1 MADNAFNRPRNA
13 LMDTAQ
19 GVSKGFWADGLGGP
33 VDLMTTLAN
42 LGIAGG
48 GYAAHK
54 AGLIQQ
60 PPGLIENPVGGSEWI
75 AQQMRQRG
83 LLNDNPGS
91 TADNYGRVAGGL
103 LAPLTQARAPQIANA
118 LNQAPAALQRGAYA
132 VGEKAAGM
140 AENHLVRQ
148 GAIQPATVW
157 HGTPHKFDKFDAS
170 KIGTG
175 EGAQAYGHGLYFA
188 ENPGIASGYKDRLS
202 NDYVRPDGSLE
213 HYGDSYER
221 ALSAVQSAARIPGDH
236 ARAITSQVQ
245 AWVDGGKKASTFLRY
260 NAPPAGLEASYK
272 AAVDAFGGLKKN
284 PGNLYKVDLPDDHI
298 AKMLDWDKP
307 LSHQAPGVRSAVS
320 PMIDRMRSEALQ
332 PAPGWGDLQGAAPD
346 VDALLRQLLKG
357 GPETAAE
364 LRKRGIPGIRYLDGG
379 SRGAGQGSS
388 NFVVFPGN
396 EGLLSILERNGQ
408 PLK

>member
-1 MADNAFNRPRNA
+1 MADNALKKRNA
-13 LMDTAQ
+13 LADLGQ
-19 GVSKGFWADGLGGP
+19 GVSRGFWADGLGGP
-33 VDLMTTLAN
+33 VDMMTTLAN

-48 GYAAHK
+48 GYAGHK
-54 AGLIQQ
+54 LGLLSQPPELIQ
-60 PPGLIENPVGGSEWI
+60 NPTGGSEWI
-75 AQQMRQRG
+75 AQKMRSAG

-103 LAPLTQARAPQIANA
+103 LAPLTAARAPQIANA
-118 LNQAPAALQRGAYA
+118 LQQAPAALQRGAYA

-175 EGAQAYGHGLYFA
+175 EGSQAYGHGLYLA
-188 ENPGIASGYKDRLS
+188 ESPEVSRSYSVIAQKPGLRQGTA
-202 NDYVRPDGSLE
+202 VGS
-213 HYGDSYER
+213 
-221 ALSAVQSAARIPGDH
+221 
-236 ARAITSQVQ
+236 
-245 AWVDGGKKASTFLRY
+245 DGGVVDSLIML
-260 NAPPAGLEASYK
+260 NARKYTGGDVGKLAELVKSRPGAFAKPDQMLSRMADFVDNQPPAYM
-272 AAVDAFGGLKKN
+272 
-284 PGNLYKVDLPDDHI
+284 YKVDLPDDQI
-298 AKMLDWDKP
+298 ARMLDWDKP
-307 LSHQAPGVRSAVS
+307 LSQQAPGVRSAVS
-320 PMIDRMRSEALQ
+320 PMLDRMKSEALQ
-332 PAPGWGDLQGAAPD
+332 PAPGWGDLQGASPD

-364 LRKRGIPGIRYLDGG
+364 LRARGIPGIRYLDGG
-379 SRGAGQGSS
+379 SRTAGKGSS

>member
-33 VDLMTTLAN
+33 VDLITTLAN

-48 GYAAHK
+48 GYAGHK
-54 AGLIQQ
+54 LGLLSQPPELIQ
-60 PPGLIENPVGGSEWI
+60 NPTGGSEWI

-175 EGAQAYGHGLYFA
+175 EGAQAYGHGLYLA
-188 ENPGIASGYKDRLS
+188 EAPEVAR
-202 NDYVRPDGSLE
+202 
-213 HYGDSYER
+213 SYQR
-221 ALSAVQSAARIPGDH
+221 QL
-236 ARAITSQVQ
+236 
-245 AWVDGGKKASTFLRY
+245 GGF
-260 NAPPAGLEASYK
+260 
-272 AAVDAFGGLKKN
+272 DIAFGGKPKRKDSEELARRFIAAADGDVKTAAERLSSNRVDDKATIKDALRIMN
-284 PGNLYKVDLPDDHI
+284 GATSQERGQLYKVDLPDEQI
-298 AKMLDWDKP
+298 AKMLDWDRP
-307 LSHQAPGVRSAVS
+307 LKDQPGLIDVVRQVRPGYMQMSPGKTKASDAYFSLADEVGHAKAAEMFKSAGFPGV
-320 PMIDRMRSEALQ
+320 
-332 PAPGWGDLQGAAPD
+332 
-346 VDALLRQLLKG
+346 
-357 GPETAAE
+357 
-364 LRKRGIPGIRYLDGG
+364 RYLDGG
-379 SRGAGQGSS
+379 SRDGKAGTS

-396 EGLLSILERNGQ
+396 EGVLSILERNGQ
-408 PLK
+408 PLR